1 MTKRSAYPRFI
12 RASELAR
19 WEYCHR
25 AWWLQVIRGYSPA
38 NRAAL
43 RAGEKFHSAHGRRV
57 WRARFYRTLALALLA
72 IAAMVI
78 LIAVVLWLL

>member
-1 MTKRSAYPRFI
+1 MTGKSSYPRFI

-25 AWWLQVIRGYSPA
+25 AWWLQVIRGYKPA

-43 RAGEKFHSAHGRRV
+43 RAGQKFHTAHGRQV
-57 WRARFYRTLALALLA
+57 WRAHLYRTFALALLVVAA
-72 IAAMVI
+72 IVI
-78 LIAVVLWLL
+78 LIALVLWLL